1 MTAGSA
7 EKMFVQQG
15 RTLSFCLSVSN
26 DSQRLFIH
34 KIIYS
39 DKLLVSKSL
48 VGLVHHFHRP
58 IDDGQDEK

>member
-15 RTLSFCLSVSN
+15 RTRVCLSVSN